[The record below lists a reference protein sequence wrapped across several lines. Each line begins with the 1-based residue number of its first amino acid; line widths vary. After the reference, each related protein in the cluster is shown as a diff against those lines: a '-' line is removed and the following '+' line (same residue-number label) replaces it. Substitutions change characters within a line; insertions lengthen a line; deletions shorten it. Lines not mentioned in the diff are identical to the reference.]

1 MKLLT
6 RREPDH
12 ARTDVGEPEADYAG
26 GWSTGAQANASTL
39 IRWTAWILLF
49 CGPVI
54 ATVAYV
60 SAAAPAPA
68 AQPKSA
74 ASTGTSAGS
83 QGAAGFATLY
93 LDAFLRA
100 GDGDGGKLAAYY
112 PAAAQL
118 RLEGQSGRRHGEQLT
133 VVRLRQSERDV
144 WSVTVAARIS
154 EANPAPT
161 PSPDAARRDVKAEA
175 RAASAEVVHYFQIPI
190 ATAPAEAGAT
200 GYIALGLPAEVGA
213 PTRIEAPKLVYG
225 PSHPA
230 LPSDPRTLAATEFL
244 RAYLTQAGPL
254 DRYLSPGT
262 RLTPI
267 VPTPYTGLAVDQI
280 AVEGEAGEAAVTA
293 VPGDGTRL
301 RVLVELRGT
310 GHDGI
315 RVPLSYAL
323 SLTARAGR
331 WEIASLDAAPA
342 RSAPPSVAPSS

>member
-1 MKLLT
+1 MKLLQ
-6 RREPDH
+6 RE
-12 ARTDVGEPEADYAG
+12 TDEYRVDAEVPEPGYPG
-26 GWSTGAQANASTL
+26 GWSTGARANASTL
-39 IRWTAWILLF
+39 VRWAAWALLL
-49 CGPVI
+49 CGPLI
-54 ATVAYV
+54 GTAAYV
-60 SAAAPAPA
+60 SASAPAQA
-68 AQPKSA
+68 VQPKTPPG
-74 ASTGTSAGS
+74 TGAPAGS

-100 GDGDGGKLAAYY
+100 GDGDQAKLAAYY
-112 PAAAQL
+112 PPAAQL
-118 RLEGQSGRRHGEQLT
+118 RMEGQPGRRRGEQLT

-144 WSVTVAARIS
+144 WSVTVAARITES
-154 EANPAPT
+154 SPALV
-161 PSPDAARRDVKAEA
+161 PSPDGARRDVKAEA
-175 RAASAEVVHYFQIPI
+175 RAASAAAVHYFQIAV
-190 ATAPAEAGAT
+190 ATAPAESGAT

-213 PTRIEAPKLVYG
+213 PARIEAPKLAYG

-230 LPSDPRTLAATEFL
+230 LPSDPRTLAVTEFL

-267 VPTPYTGLAVDQI
+267 VPTPYVGLAVDQI